1 MKANGIT
8 IERWTPA
15 SMASVSLVGILL
27 VALAFGPV
35 ALGANAIDKLTTLF
49 IYVILAVTWNAL
61 AGYAGLVSVG
71 QQVFFGLGAYAAVRL
86 SAAGLNVYLA
96 LMVSAVIVGV
106 LALPLSVL
114 MLRLKGGEFAIG
126 MWVVAELAHLLVNL
140 DTLVQ
145 GETGT
150 SLIALNAYPAE
161 TRHALTY
168 WTALGGMA
176 LVLVAFFV
184 LLRSRVGA
192 AIQAIRDNEEA
203 AASVGV
209 RVVGIK
215 RTVFVLAAFGAG
227 LAGALWIA
235 TAITFQPKTYF
246 GVQWTAYMI
255 FMVLVGGLGTFEG
268 AILGAVIFFAIE
280 AWFGAAG
287 VWYLVCLGATALV
300 FALFLPR
307 GLWGLIEARGA
318 FRLLP
323 VGYRVRLAAPRHGIE
338 TPSPPL
344 ISDGAQRRSGTGEP
358 LHKPSGALVP
368 GSAPPPRNE
377 GIPIINGRSR
387 VDGRGSVNM
396 DVEQGGRD
404 HAVR

>member
-1 MKANGIT
+1 MRPGGIT

-15 SMASVSLVGILL
+15 SMTSVGLVGL
-27 VALAFGPV
+27 VLAAMALGPQM
-35 ALGANAIDKLTTLF
+35 LGANAVDKLTTLF

-71 QQVFFGLGAYAAVRL
+71 QQVFFGLGAYGAVRL
-86 SAAGLNVYLA
+86 SDAGLNVYLA
-96 LMVSAVIVGV
+96 LGLAAAAVGV
-106 LALPLSVL
+106 LALPLSMV

-176 LVLVAFFV
+176 LVLVVFFG
-184 LLRSRVGA
+184 LLRSRTGA

-209 RVVGIK
+209 RVRGIK
-215 RTVFVLAAFGAG
+215 RTVFVLAAFGAA

-246 GVQWTAYMI
+246 SVQWTAYMI

-287 VWYLVCLGATALV
+287 VWYLVGLGATALV
-300 FALFLPR
+300 FALFLPG
-307 GLWGLIEARGA
+307 GLWGLIEARGGV
-318 FRLLP
+318 RLLP
-323 VGYRVRLAAPRHGIE
+323 VGYRVRL
-338 TPSPPL
+338 
-344 ISDGAQRRSGTGEP
+344 
-358 LHKPSGALVP
+358 
-368 GSAPPPRNE
+368 PPP
-377 GIPIINGRSR
+377 GGRMGSQESGR
-387 VDGRGSVNM
+387 PPEQTATPAIDEPKGRG
-396 DVEQGGRD
+396 
-404 HAVR
+404 HAVW